1 MVALT
6 RFLRS
11 KSFLAIYLVLLS
23 LIVFTPA
30 TDDSSSLL
38 FIFRFRGAIERILN
52 IFLLVPLP
60 FLLLRNFPNL
70 RVINLI
76 LIGVLTPM
84 LIEVVQRYIPGRFSD
99 PIDFLINLSGYLI
112 SLYLVIVFN
121 KKLTTH
127 RC

>member
-38 FIFRFRGAIERILN
+38 FIFRFRGAFERILN